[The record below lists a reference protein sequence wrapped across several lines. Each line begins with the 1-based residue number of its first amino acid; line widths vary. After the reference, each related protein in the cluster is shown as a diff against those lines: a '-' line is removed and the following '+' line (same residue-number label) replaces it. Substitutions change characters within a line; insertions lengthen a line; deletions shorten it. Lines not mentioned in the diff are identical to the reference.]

1 MSTSKA
7 SAKPLN
13 VKAPSVAV
21 FFGVTYS
28 TVANW
33 ASSGMPK
40 VAKGV
45 YDLKACFEW
54 WLENVYK
61 PPTTTD
67 GEIDSRERY
76 WSAKADKE
84 EMSRDQVKG
93 SLISLP
99 EVLSQ
104 WAWRA
109 AELRTNL
116 TALSSRLPQKVDGL
130 DIHQSRAVIKKECA
144 DVLRTYCRDGRFTP
158 APKDPAKGAAK
169 RCRKKPTKP
178 TASRKRK

>member
-1 MSTSKA
+1 MADIGRFPA
-7 SAKPLN
+7 SYADL
-13 VKAPSVAV
+13 SE
-21 FFGVTYS
+21 FFGVGKS
-28 TVANW
+28 CIANW
-33 ASSGMPK
+33 LSSGMPK
-40 VAKGV
+40 LAKGS
-45 YDLKACFEW
+45 YNLKDCFDW

-61 PPTTTD
+61 PKNATD

-93 SLISLP
+93 SLIPLKD
-99 EVLSQ
+99 VLAQ

-109 AELRTNL
+109 AELRANIQ
-116 TALSSRLPQKVDGL
+116 ALSSRLPQKVDGL

-158 APKDPAKGAAK
+158 APKDLAKGAAK
-169 RCRKKPTKP
+169 RCRKKPAKP
-178 TASRKRK
+178 SASRKRK